1 MKIACLGWGSLIWK
15 AAELPVASDW
25 FEDGPRLP
33 IEFAREGDSGELAT
47 VLCEGVA
54 EVRVLWA
61 YLAVDTLEE
70 AREALRA
77 REGVARERP
86 RCIGGWASGP
96 QSPFWPRIATW
107 AAEQGVDAV
116 VWTALPPRSD
126 GLNRRMPTAAEALH
140 YLRTLDHE
148 RQAHARD
155 YFRRTPVAIDT
166 EYRRVIAQTF
176 NWQPLPEAQPDLDA
190 SA

>member
-1 MKIACLGWGSLIWK
+1 MKIVCLGWGSLIWK
-15 AAELPVASDW
+15 AAELPVASEW

-47 VLCEGVA
+47 VICAGVA
-54 EVRVLWA
+54 DVQVLWA
-61 YLAVDTLEE
+61 ALAVETLDE

-77 REGVARERP
+77 REGVPREQP
-86 RCIGGWASGP
+86 ECIGSWPRGP
-96 QSPFWPRIATW
+96 QSPFQQRIAAW

-116 VWTALPPRSD
+116 VWTALPPRSG
-126 GLNRRMPTAAEALH
+126 GLNQRMPTVEQALD
-140 YLRTLDHE
+140 YLRKLDHE

-155 YFRRTPVAIDT
+155 YIRRTPVAIDT
-166 EYRRVIAQTF
+166 EYRRVIARTF
-176 NWQPLPEAQPDLDA
+176 NWQPVPEAQPDLDA